1 MSAAQ
6 TAVCAAVCTW
16 YVRSFSPAR
25 HSQPLAHVFHTEHT
39 HASTPMKTA
48 TKLLAFAAAT
58 LFANAQ
64 EGSDCSAEVAACAAV
79 VACATAPDEVALMG
93 SPEGQAL
100 MVCRGAFDG
109 AGLDECMADLFACAE
124 AEACAAALRAED
136 DVAIMATPEGQ
147 ALLVCADGEEP
158 CQAEV
163 FACVETEA
171 CAAAY
176 RAEDEIALMATRE
189 GQAWVVCFD
198 DDPCQAERFAC
209 AEAEACAAAWRA
221 EDRHTPRDSGDAT
234 CTPEGRAWFVC
245 RENADN
251 HDVTC
256 LGEYANCMLCDQAC
270 TDVVGRFPRSGGWQL
285 PTQADIDASNVCVT
299 PSAHRWPTVG

>member
-1 MSAAQ
+1 
-6 TAVCAAVCTW
+6 
-16 YVRSFSPAR
+16 
-25 HSQPLAHVFHTEHT
+25 
-39 HASTPMKTA
+39 MKTA

-109 AGLDECMADLFACAE
+109 AGLDECMADL
-124 AEACAAALRAED
+124 
-136 DVAIMATPEGQ
+136 
-147 ALLVCADGEEP
+147 
-158 CQAEV
+158 
-163 FACVETEA
+163 
-171 CAAAY
+171 
-176 RAEDEIALMATRE
+176 
-189 GQAWVVCFD
+189 
-198 DDPCQAERFAC
+198 FAC